1 MIKKIHV
8 EPIRKKDI
16 YLGGSLLTKRE
27 VESAIEDV
35 VRRCAAI

>member
-27 VESAIEDV
+27 VSLPL
-35 VRRCAAI
+35 RMW